1 MKNEFNQVI
10 RAQRRTTQ
18 IIVKETHTPLLKI
31 DTRMLVDEDE
41 EPDYFEK
48 KKKKQK
54 EKLITHKHTRETD
67 VYCHILHNL
76 YKNVF
81 DM

>member
-31 DTRMLVDEDE
+31 DTRMLVDENE

-48 KKKKQK
+48 KKKKK
-54 EKLITHKHTRETD
+54 KRKS
-67 VYCHILHNL
+67 
-76 YKNVF
+76 
-81 DM
+81 